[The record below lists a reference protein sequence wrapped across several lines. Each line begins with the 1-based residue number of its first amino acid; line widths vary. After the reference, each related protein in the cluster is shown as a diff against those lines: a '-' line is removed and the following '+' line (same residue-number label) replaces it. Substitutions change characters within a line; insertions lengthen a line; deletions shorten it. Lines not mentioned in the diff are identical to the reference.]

1 MMHDLD
7 IDIFST
13 IKDFLDS
20 SYRLHTTARSYL
32 TGLNVFKRWCTSRH
46 ISRPTTGDLVLF
58 RSWLLN
64 RYRVT
69 TAQTYLVSVKLFF
82 SWLDK
87 HNLYRNVAKDVQGV
101 KVNHT
106 MPKRDCLSPKEVR
119 LLIGRLHQQAA
130 KTGSLRDMRNYVM
143 VLLILT
149 CGLRVS
155 EVVKLDTDD
164 LYQSFG
170 TYFLLIHG
178 KGRDGKS
185 DSVNVPENI
194 AIEISHWLE
203 VQGHS
208 GKKQPMFMSIGRTNA
223 RGRLCSRTVSQIVK
237 QSLKESG
244 FDSPRL
250 TAHSLRHSAI
260 TLALL
265 GGATLQEAQQ
275 FARHSRMETTQIYAH
290 NLEILRNPC
299 SKLIADIVL
308 DNKSYGLKYI
318 SHRIKQSRQ
327 NIF

>member
-1 MMHDLD
+1 MMCDLD
-7 IDIFST
+7 IDIFSF

-20 SYRLHTTARSYL
+20 PRLSRMTAKSYL
-32 TGLNVFKRWCTSRH
+32 TGLNAFRRWCNDRH
-46 ISRPTTGDLVLF
+46 LSRPTAQDIATF
-58 RSWLLN
+58 RSWLLS

-87 HNLYRNVAKDVQGV
+87 HCLYQDVATDVQGV
-101 KVNHT
+101 RVNHNVP
-106 MPKRDCLSPKEVR
+106 MRDHLSLKEVR
-119 LLIGRLHQQAA
+119 MLLARLSDQKT
-130 KTGSLRDMRNYVM
+130 KTGSLRDIRNYAM

-155 EVVKLDTDD
+155 EVVKLDVDD
-164 LYQSFG
+164 LYWSSG
-170 TYFLLIHG
+170 TYCLQIHG

-185 DSVNVPENI
+185 DSVNVPD
-194 AIEISHWLE
+194 AVARLVFHWLE
-203 VQGHS
+203 IRFPPSDGNPS
-208 GKKQPMFMSIGRTNA
+208 MFISLGYNNA
-223 RGRLCSRTVSQIVK
+223 SGRLCSRTVSQIVK
-237 QSLKESG
+237 QSLKKSG

-265 GGATLQEAQQ
+265 GGTTLQQTQQ

-299 SKLIADIVL
+299 SRLIADMAL
-308 DNKSYGLKYI
+308 GHPTGRLRRSSNRGTLAK
-318 SHRIKQSRQ
+318 
-327 NIF
+327 